1 MNVPPVKIL
10 FSEEEISSIQNKMK
24 DVLQTGQITMGK
36 NVAEF
41 EERFADY
48 IGTKYAIG
56 VNTGFSALEISLR
69 GIDVRDSSVIVPSNT
84 SMATPYSV
92 LHAGGKVIF
101 CDVLRSDLGLNPE
114 DLQGKIREN
123 TKAVIPVH
131 MAGIVSPRFSEI
143 EKICKDNNL
152 ALIEDAAHAH
162 GATFNGKKAGSLGL
176 AGAFSFYATKVMTCG
191 EGGMITTNDE
201 GIYKSALLARNYGR
215 PNFKINHHTE
225 FGANFRLSEFHAI
238 VGLEQLNKL
247 DSILDERK
255 QIASWYDK
263 RLEGIK
269 GITPLVIPKNI
280 ESAYYKYLIYLGEEL
295 DRSKIKE
302 KIFEKYGLVLPAE
315 IYEEPCHSQPVFKKH
330 PRDMLNNLED
340 NFPNSEYIC
349 SKQLCLP
356 IYPGLK
362 EEEVDYVV
370 SSLKKVIYN

>member
-162 GATFNGKKAGSLGL
+162 GATFNGKKAGSLGF

-215 PNFKINHHTE
+215 PDFKINHHTE

-263 RLEGIK
+263 KLEGIK

-330 PRDMLNNLED
+330 PGDMLNNLED

-370 SSLKKVIYN
+370 SSLEKVIYN